1 MKKLFFISLI
11 LINNIAFA
19 EKTNSSVD
27 NCIEK
32 ANGLHIEIIG
42 CIDVEIKKQ
51 DRRLNTAYQNVMK
64 YLANNRKEQ
73 LKKTQQIWINYRNA
87 NCDFYADPEGG
98 TNAHLDAAYCVMD
111 MTTQRAKELE
121 DLSNLVKNTE

>member
-32 ANGLHIEIIG
+32 VNGLHIEIVG

-51 DRRLNTAYQNVMK
+51 DKRLNTAYQNVMK
-64 YLANNRKEQ
+64 YL
-73 LKKTQQIWINYRNA
+73 YRNA

-98 TNAHLDAAYCVMD
+98 TNAHLDAAYCMMD
-111 MTTQRAKELE
+111 MTIQRAKELE
-121 DLSNLVKNTE
+121 GFFNLAKETN